1 MNEAT
6 RPVKGRG
13 TGLSVVAFAAAL
25 VACLAFAPLASAA
38 ETPVAA
44 GSNTT
49 ITLNKGLSKK
59 LKKSG
64 VKVKAIS
71 PTTVSGK
78 TVTLPINTLS
88 TFDPVSGQGKLL
100 HEGGIKFKKGKKSAN
115 VTDIELITAE
125 SKMTAKVGGKVMK
138 FASVTGVSSVRSGFG
153 ATVSISAVKLTG
165 KAAKQLNKKL
175 GFTAKKKKKK
185 AKKSSASASAKK
197 NKKKKKKAKAPFK
210 GNQVF
215 GKASTTPEPKTISVK
230 AGGTVNLAT
239 SAATVKKFVQPPGTT
254 NPETNGYGVKIEP
267 IPPTEGAAGPSPFEP
282 ILKFPITGG
291 SIAPNASAGLVDS
304 AGGVNL
310 VQDLSPTPG
319 EARTTITLGNL
330 SVDLQTKKAIAEVV
344 VVSNIDPKLNLG
356 SFGRTSIADISMTG
370 ATITSDPAA
379 HTVTVSNA
387 TATLQETTAE
397 VLNQV
402 FGGPYDAM
410 AVPHPTFAAGDP
422 LGTFSFTATTE

>member
-13 TGLSVVAFAAAL
+13 TVLSAVAFAAAM

-44 GSNTT
+44 GSKTT
-49 ITLNKGLSKK
+49 ITLNSGLSNK

-125 SKMTAKVGGKVMK
+125 SKLTAKVGNKAMK
-138 FASVTGVSSVRSGFG
+138 FASVSGVSSTRSGFG
-153 ATVSISAVKLTG
+153 ATVTISAIKLTG
-165 KAAKQLNKKL
+165 NAAKQLNKKL
-175 GFTAKKKKKK
+175 GFTTKKK
-185 AKKSSASASAKK
+185 AKKSGASASAKK
-197 NKKKKKKAKAPFK
+197 NKKKKPAAPFK

-230 AGGTVNLAT
+230 AGGTVDLLTNET
-239 SAATVKKFVQPPGTT
+239 TVKKFEQPPISDD
-254 NPETNGYGVKIEP
+254 PEAGGGNGVKIVAISPSELAANANP
-267 IPPTEGAAGPSPFEP
+267 FTPT
-282 ILKFPITGG
+282 LKFPITGG
-291 SIAPNASAGLVDS
+291 TIAPNASAGTVDS
-304 AGGVNL
+304 SGGVNL
-310 VQDLSPTPG
+310 VQNLGMAGT
-319 EARTTITLGNL
+319 TTITLGNL
-330 SVDLQTKKAIAEVV
+330 SVDLQSKKAIAEVV
-344 VVSNIDPKLNLG
+344 VTSNVGEEPGKPSPLNLG
-356 SFGRTSIADISMTG
+356 SFGRTSIADVNMAA
-370 ATITSDPAA
+370 ATITSDPAT
-379 HTVTVSNA
+379 HTVTVTNA

-402 FGGPYDAM
+402 FGTPLDQFPA
-410 AVPHPTFAAGDP
+410 PHPKFAAGDG